1 MGILNKEE
9 LRKQIKEGK
18 GIDIESILDE
28 FLVLALS
35 LRIFTSWSDYN
46 I

>member
-28 FLVLALS
+28 FKGM
-35 LRIFTSWSDYN
+35 FQ
-46 I
+46 